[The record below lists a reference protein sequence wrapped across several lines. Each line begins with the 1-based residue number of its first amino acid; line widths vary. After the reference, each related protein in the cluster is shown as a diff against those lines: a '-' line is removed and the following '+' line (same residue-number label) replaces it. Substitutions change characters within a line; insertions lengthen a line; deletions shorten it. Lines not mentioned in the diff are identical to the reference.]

1 MFARVTVFEGGDVS
15 AVRGAADEIK
25 SSDAPP
31 PEIPAKGITMLVD
44 PESGKTLTVVLFE
57 TEEDRAKGDATPT
70 SGRRPATAA
79 IAPRSASTRSS
90 STAASRAASARAT
103 PTGPG

>member
-57 TEEDRAKGDATPT
+57 TEEDRAKGDA
-70 SGRRPATAA
+70 ALNE
-79 IAPRSASTRSS
+79 RS
-90 STAASRAASARAT
+90 
-103 PTGPG
+103 PTGNSGDRTSVGFYEVLVDRRL